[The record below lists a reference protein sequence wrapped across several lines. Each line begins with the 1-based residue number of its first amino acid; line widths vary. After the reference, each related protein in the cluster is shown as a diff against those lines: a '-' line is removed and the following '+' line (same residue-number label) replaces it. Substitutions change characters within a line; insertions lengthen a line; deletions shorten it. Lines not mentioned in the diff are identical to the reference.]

1 MPPLLFVRLGAALN
15 LAVMRAVGA
24 FLDQYDVAEIL
35 LISTR
40 RVQSLVERNALPHIL
55 LPTGEIRFDI
65 DDIHK
70 WIEAH
75 KQPAVAGVAE

>member
-1 MPPLLFVRLGAALN
+1 
-15 LAVMRAVGA
+15 MRVAKA
-24 FLDQYDVAEIL
+24 FLDQYDVAQIL
-35 LISTR
+35 LVSTR

-65 DDIHK
+65 DDIYK

-75 KQPAVAGVAE
+75 KQPAVAGVAK